1 MLNSVNRA
9 RAELITPY
17 RTADPYSRLRVPKY
31 RKAFE
36 AAFFVSF
43 LALYYAVLLE
53 KTTTGIGIF
62 EMLMYL
68 WIAAFAYDEFSG
80 MTDAGVAF
88 YQMDFWKIWNMGII
102 GTGLAFVITSES
114 FNPLS
119 SSRFC
124 LASVQCLASAEC
136 VPSVPSGGPSWIHA
150 H

>member
-1 MLNSVNRA
+1 MYSQGKDHNFSTRSKSHIKQLPINTEP
-9 RAELITPY
+9 ELIPY

-36 AAFFVSF
+36 AGFFVSF

-53 KTTTGIGIF
+53 KKTTGIGIF

-80 MTDAGVAF
+80 MTDAGVVF

-114 FNPLS
+114 FYPW
-119 SSRFC
+119 F
-124 LASVQCLASAEC
+124 LAILPCQCPRSC
-136 VPSVPSGGPSWIHA
+136 FS
-150 H
+150 

>member
-1 MLNSVNRA
+1 
-9 RAELITPY
+9 
-17 RTADPYSRLRVPKY
+17 
-31 RKAFE
+31 
-36 AAFFVSF
+36 
-43 LALYYAVLLE
+43 
-53 KTTTGIGIF
+53 
-62 EMLMYL
+62 MYL

-114 FNPLS
+114 FHPLS

-136 VPSVPSGGPSWIHA
+136 VPSAIGGTVLDSCSLTRGVIGIVGLLKDGDAITEISFDILSLEALFLVPR
-150 H
+150 

>member
-1 MLNSVNRA
+1 MYSQGKDHIFLTKSKSDPEQLPINTEL
-9 RAELITPY
+9 ELITPY
-17 RTADPYSRLRVPKY
+17 RTADTYSRLRVPKY

-36 AAFFVSF
+36 AGFFVSF

-53 KTTTGIGIF
+53 RKATGIGIF

-114 FNPLS
+114 SNPLVFS
-119 SSRFC
+119 QFC
-124 LASVQCLASAEC
+124 LASV
-136 VPSVPSGGPSWIHA
+136 
-150 H
+150 